1 MRELCKGVY
10 KACVNRASVGLAMA
24 ERIEGRSVT
33 NPLFFE
39 DHDPI
44 PDTAVHASYNLN
56 PLRNVNAQHGI
67 LPTWQK
73 ITPAPPTVSAPVDAV
88 IIHVVQKQVQQ
99 EVVVQSGGI
108 QDPTPVAQ
116 SLETP
121 SNEEDIRLE
130 DITDEEK
137 QEIREIGEQLLSMP
151 VDERRSK
158 FSSDR
163 CLTSLQCNFKKIKSL
178 YQFRRRRIPPPTRS
192 PPTTPPAQMTGVLI
206 SGSLTPCV
214 GTGVPDLSTTA
225 AFTQDEN
232 AKPVEAEDLLTEDL
246 KQGRK
251 SGWRIYTKYA
261 FPMVNDIVRDI
272 WVCAELF
279 TVLFS
284 IIFSAVTFGLGSNAA
299 FNVIHL
305 VLSII
310 ATLLALVDSFL
321 QLKDFK
327 SCRACKRYHRN
338 VRKAKQETE
347 EGAEPTGFI
356 CCSCL
361 KDEEDRNQSNSD
373 TESGKKRCSAGWWK
387 DVADVLRTFISEAI
401 FYPLLICDIF
411 EFITA
416 RGWRLET
423 QEERVS
429 FALFVIS
436 VFAIIL
442 YAYVARI
449 ALLCI
454 TIYNVQK
461 RRWASENVRTGLVLQ
476 IYFAVHVFLQMLAQ
490 IFMLIAIGAK
500 IHYENRNY
508 DPNDPNSQINAS
520 SYLWYM
526 IIAGYVMPFCGILT
540 FYIVAYYWVQ
550 QFPIGLCV
558 DFLKILATPS
568 ANQIFHPQQS
578 AKEHMKVNEDI
589 LDSLDEPDYSIRD
602 TLLQRLR
609 FPQMSENFRKLR
621 NKGFSDKFAYPF
633 KSPFIV
639 ILCIVYAAFQ
649 LAFIICAVR
658 ADDSVNP
665 VVLTEGSG
673 WSIFYAIGVIIGI
686 IANLYVFSIASL
698 WVTIVLLVIAAIIAA
713 ISLWMF
719 LNCLAAS
726 ADRR

>member
-1 MRELCKGVY
+1 
-10 KACVNRASVGLAMA
+10 MA

-44 PDTAVHASYNLN
+44 PDAAVHASYNLN
-56 PLRNVNAQHGI
+56 PLRNVSAQHGI

-73 ITPAPPTVSAPVDAV
+73 ITPAPPTVSAPVGAV
-88 IIHVVQKQVQQ
+88 IIHVVQKQVQE

-225 AFTQDEN
+225 VFTQDEN

-246 KQGRK
+246 KKGRK

-310 ATLLALVDSFL
+310 ATLLALVDSSL

-508 DPNDPNSQINAS
+508 DPNDPNSQIYAS

-621 NKGFSDKFAYPF
+621 DKGFSDKFAYPF

>member
-1 MRELCKGVY
+1 VK
-10 KACVNRASVGLAMA
+10 
-24 ERIEGRSVT
+24 
-33 NPLFFE
+33 
-39 DHDPI
+39 
-44 PDTAVHASYNLN
+44 
-56 PLRNVNAQHGI
+56 
-67 LPTWQK
+67 
-73 ITPAPPTVSAPVDAV
+73 
-88 IIHVVQKQVQQ
+88 
-99 EVVVQSGGI
+99 
-108 QDPTPVAQ
+108 
-116 SLETP
+116 
-121 SNEEDIRLE
+121 
-130 DITDEEK
+130 
-137 QEIREIGEQLLSMP
+137 
-151 VDERRSK
+151 
-158 FSSDR
+158 
-163 CLTSLQCNFKKIKSL
+163 
-178 YQFRRRRIPPPTRS
+178 
-192 PPTTPPAQMTGVLI
+192 
-206 SGSLTPCV
+206 
-214 GTGVPDLSTTA
+214 
-225 AFTQDEN
+225 
-232 AKPVEAEDLLTEDL
+232 
-246 KQGRK
+246 
-251 SGWRIYTKYA
+251 
-261 FPMVNDIVRDI
+261 
-272 WVCAELF
+272 
-279 TVLFS
+279 
-284 IIFSAVTFGLGSNAA
+284 
-299 FNVIHL
+299 
-305 VLSII
+305 
-310 ATLLALVDSFL
+310 
-321 QLKDFK
+321 
-327 SCRACKRYHRN
+327 
-338 VRKAKQETE
+338 KAKQETE

-508 DPNDPNSQINAS
+508 DPNDPNSQIYAS

-526 IIAGYVMPFCGILT
+526 IIAGYIMPFCGILT

-589 LDSLDEPDYSIRD
+589 LDSLDEPDYSIRN

-621 NKGFSDKFAYPF
+621 DKGFSDKFAYPF

-713 ISLWMF
+713 ISLWML